1 MREGAILPFSNAL
14 TIFSSGGLVYPVRT
28 NAFRPIVAGA
38 ALAALMGALGCGRD
52 PGSAAAAAVAPTPAP
67 PSERRFGLTG
77 VVLSADAKRKV
88 LVVRHDAVPGYMDP
102 MTMEFPVSAGDAAV
116 ARPGE
121 LIRAQLIVDKA
132 GNARLEQI
140 WPDDR
145 VSLDSVDAGARMLR
159 QDTFS
164 KGGSAYREV
173 GDQVP
178 QFVLFDQD
186 GRVVDSAR
194 FRGTQVM
201 LNFIYTRCP
210 IATMCPLST
219 QKMAAAQRLARAAG
233 VTHIQ
238 FVSITLDSSYDTPG
252 ILRQYADE
260 RGIDTGN
267 FSFLTGPASAIR
279 DLLTQFGV
287 IAQFNGNILDHT
299 LATLLID
306 EKGRVAWRADGSQW
320 LPQEFVDRM
329 HR

>member
-1 MREGAILPFSNAL
+1 L

-28 NAFRPIVAGA
+28 NAFRPIVACA
-38 ALAALMGALGCGRD
+38 ALAALMGAAGCGRG
-52 PGSAAAAAVAPTPAP
+52 PGASAATAAAPEPPA
-67 PSERRFGLTG
+67 ERRFDLTG
-77 VVLSADAKRKV
+77 VVVSADAKRKV
-88 LVVRHDAVPGYMDP
+88 LIVRHNAVPGYMGS

-116 ARPGE
+116 AKPGE
-121 LIRAQLIVDKA
+121 LIRAQLVVDRA

-140 WPDDR
+140 WPDDK
-145 VSLDSVDAGARMLR
+145 VSLDSIDAGARMLR

-178 QFVLFDQD
+178 QFVLYDQD
-186 GRVVDSAR
+186 GRIVDSAR

-219 QKMAAAQRLARAAG
+219 QKMAEAQRLARLAG
-233 VTHIQ
+233 VTRIQ

-260 RGIDTGN
+260 RGIDTSN

-329 HR
+329 RR